1 MFLSIGGQ
9 SDLAVAELRV
19 REDAHHGLLQ
29 RVPDPF
35 PEACQGHDPVRR
47 RDAILLPSR
56 RRGELARR
64 HRQPAAAAHGAAPG
78 RALRPERR
86 AGWPRE
92 PRGREW
98 LDGLARE
105 LEHVRALHRS
115 LPGGVLS
122 SVGRRQEAVAVER
135 AGGLLLG
142 GLFPLDAADGA
153 GERGLSPLQLDALPD
168 EAERA

>member
-1 MFLSIGGQ
+1 M
-9 SDLAVAELRV
+9 AELRV
-19 REDAHHGLLQ
+19 REDAHHRLLQ

-35 PEACQGHDPVRR
+35 PEARPGHHPVRR

-56 RRGELARR
+56 RRGEVARR
-64 HRQPAAAAHGAAPG
+64 YWQPSAAADGAAPG
-78 RALRPERR
+78 RTLRPERR
-86 AGWPRE
+86 AGWSRE
-92 PRGREW
+92 PRGCEW

-105 LEHVRALHRS
+105 LEHVRALYRC
-115 LPGGVLS
+115 LPGGVLP

-142 GLFPLDAADGA
+142 SLFPLDAADGA